1 MPLIREQRVIISLNR
16 VLLNI
21 PDEWAIYIFLER
33 YTIGDFGLVGCKN
46 FILDTLLEIAG
57 EFFSAL
63 FSPEEKNSNIN
74 FIFMKKQFFH

>member
-1 MPLIREQRVIISLNR
+1 
-16 VLLNI
+16 
-21 PDEWAIYIFLER
+21 
-33 YTIGDFGLVGCKN
+33 VGCKN